1 MALRW
6 KLSTLS
12 IFLAVLL
19 STSLQ
24 PSPALGSANAMPAC
38 GELCWTVT
46 APPSY
51 TLYSTEYDTAVT
63 YHNGFNSSVQG
74 TVYLVMH
81 NELGQTVAIDPTTGT
96 ITPGGNGTLHPSIIS
111 QLFPPGNYS
120 TYFFATNAAG
130 VAISNETVGFL
141 ESRYSVFID
150 STSSS
155 GGPNGTIELSFTIE
169 NVAPSPVVVNVTV
182 FARDPQSN
190 RTIWQNQTE
199 VNIPAKGTADVPPM
213 LIETDNIQPCS
224 VIVTILMQDPQGNTL
239 APPNSASGDCGDIT

>member
-6 KLSTLS
+6 KFPTLS

-19 STSLQ
+19 STSPP
-24 PSPALGSANAMPAC
+24 PSPALGSANATAAC

-130 VAISNETVGFL
+130 VAISNETIGFL
-141 ESRYSVFID
+141 ESTYSVFI
-150 STSSS
+150 SGTSESY
-155 GGPNGTIELSFTIE
+155 GQTGPINLSFTIE
-169 NVAPSPVVVNVTV
+169 NVAPSPAVVNVTV
-182 FARDPQSN
+182 IARDPQSN
-190 RTIWQNQTE
+190 KTIWQNQTE
-199 VNIPAKGTADVPPM
+199 VTIPAMWTADVPPM

-224 VIVTILMQDPQGNTL
+224 VIVTILMQDLQGNNL
-239 APPNSASGDCGDIT
+239 APPNGASGDCGDIT